1 MIKNYDEDKQESKII
16 FDDSSIEKIN
26 RIIENH
32 EILFVEFPLYEIQ
45 ITKKSINKIFSLGK
59 IGIEENLLFSYRI
72 NDNSFTT
79 NYSKILDLV
88 NTSLNKSNNNILT
101 SQDKISNDNDSI
113 EKSKIK
119 INRGKKNKP
128 ATMKVSKNAMN
139 EFKAKIRNDETLN
152 ELNKINENE
161 VYSDDEYEKIN
172 INNIINP
179 QIIPSEKRTNT
190 SFSLSP
196 KFYGCIGENYDSVIK
211 IWIFFYFSLILISI
225 ILFGYKIYYIK
236 NSNLNSV
243 FIIALIIDFLN
254 FFVGIYGLNNLNKFI
269 QMENDLNYDS
279 KILNFI
285 LIFGILLSS
294 FFLIYCH
301 YFQTSAFIGNIFMN
315 DSLYKNLSIFSLGSQ
330 ICCLYI
336 NLQMDKF
343 YIENNMLLPL
353 RESLL

>member
-1 MIKNYDEDKQESKII
+1 
-16 FDDSSIEKIN
+16 
-26 RIIENH
+26 
-32 EILFVEFPLYEIQ
+32 
-45 ITKKSINKIFSLGK
+45 
-59 IGIEENLLFSYRI
+59 
-72 NDNSFTT
+72 
-79 NYSKILDLV
+79 
-88 NTSLNKSNNNILT
+88 
-101 SQDKISNDNDSI
+101 
-113 EKSKIK
+113 
-119 INRGKKNKP
+119 
-128 ATMKVSKNAMN
+128 MKVSKNAMN
-139 EFKAKIRNDETLN
+139 EFKAKIRNETLN
-152 ELNKINENE
+152 EPNKINENE

-301 YFQTSAFIGNIFMN
+301 YFQKSAFIGNIFIN
-315 DSLYKNLSIFSLGSQ
+315 DSFFGLSNLLFI
-330 ICCLYI
+330 Y
-336 NLQMDKF
+336 
-343 YIENNMLLPL
+343 
-353 RESLL
+353 

>member
-139 EFKAKIRNDETLN
+139 EFKAKIRNETLN

-243 FIIALIIDFLN
+243 FIIALIIDFLI

-269 QMENDLNYDS
+269 QMENDLNYY
-279 KILNFI
+279 FI
-285 LIFGILLSS
+285 IKFFFNLLSLFS
-294 FFLIYCH
+294 NICIYWK
-301 YFQTSAFIGNIFMN
+301 YF
-315 DSLYKNLSIFSLGSQ
+315 Y
-330 ICCLYI
+330 
-336 NLQMDKF
+336 
-343 YIENNMLLPL
+343 E
-353 RESLL
+353 